1 MKIGLVVGEPKSS
14 AELEAAYGGPQE
26 IEEVEF
32 IEEDDEAAG
41 AFITGDIART
51 IVSDVDDVGAT
62 VRITVAGVTRLRFDL
77 AKCFAALA
85 PMTVRISTFYE
96 QFCKNAG

>member
-14 AELEAAYGGPQE
+14 AELEAAYGGIQG

-41 AFITGDIART
+41 ASSR
-51 IVSDVDDVGAT
+51 AT
-62 VRITVAGVTRLRFDL
+62 SPGQ
-77 AKCFAALA
+77 
-85 PMTVRISTFYE
+85 S
-96 QFCKNAG
+96 